1 MPARPIAVPF
11 TGLAELVEA
20 LHFLQR
26 REKRAGLRQAQ
37 ASRGRIKRS
46 EPGAGFTLV
55 EMLMALA
62 VFSLAALALL
72 RLSGA
77 TAVTTARLGD
87 QALAQIVARN
97 IAVETISDPVAPP
110 LGTTAGQAV
119 NGGRPWLWTRTVAL
133 SPEPRI
139 QLVTVAVTSA
149 NGPERATLAVFRRAS

>member
-1 MPARPIAVPF
+1 M
-11 TGLAELVEA
+11 
-20 LHFLQR
+20 
-26 REKRAGLRQAQ
+26 RQ
-37 ASRGRIKRS
+37 
-46 EPGAGFTLV
+46 AGFTLV

-110 LGTTAGQAV
+110 LGITAGQAV

-139 QLVTVAVTSA
+139 QLVTIAVTSA
-149 NGPERATLAVFRRAS
+149 GGPERATLAVFRKAT